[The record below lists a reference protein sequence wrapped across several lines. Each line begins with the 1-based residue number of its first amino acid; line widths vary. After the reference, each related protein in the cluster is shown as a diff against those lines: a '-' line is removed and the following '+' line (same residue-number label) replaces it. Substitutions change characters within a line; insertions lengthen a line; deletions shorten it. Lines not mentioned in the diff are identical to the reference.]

1 MSSDENIVARIW
13 RYIGAF
19 QHGILRIFGIFVILF
34 LLIVFIGGLLSNDE
48 FELADSGVLIFAPEG
63 PVVEEPTTISPNDA
77 FTASLLDLPPGG
89 DRPNGTLHG
98 VPAGSVSV
106 ILLFLLECCCE

>member
-19 QHGILRIFGIFVILF
+19 QHGILRLFGIVLILF
-34 LLIVFIGGLLSNDE
+34 LLIVFIGGLFSSDE
-48 FELADSGVLIFAPEG
+48 FEMADSGVLVFSPEG

-77 FTASLLDLPPGG
+77 FTASLLGGGPGEEVLLG
-89 DRPNGTLHG
+89 D
-98 VPAGSVSV
+98 
-106 ILLFLLECCCE
+106 